1 MKSFDLDNT
10 LYEACNKF
18 GFSSDIRE
26 IFVSLKQNTLVVNTI
41 HNKTNEFQRFQK
53 YDGVNREFWANSH
66 DGTCWWGENWNS
78 AHDWCHGAANNK
90 GYDGENYWAKQ
101 WGWCSARYGNFLCK
115 K

>member
-41 HNKTNEFQRFQK
+41 HNKTNEFLIVLIVYVTSLSTFI
-53 YDGVNREFWANSH
+53 V
-66 DGTCWWGENWNS
+66 CV
-78 AHDWCHGAANNK
+78 
-90 GYDGENYWAKQ
+90 
-101 WGWCSARYGNFLCK
+101 CK
-115 K
+115 